1 MFFFVL
7 FLRPLSPDHFDWSS
21 HYPAYINKDGS
32 ATALAESKLDLSN
45 SSLVTVKSLDQTEEK
60 QVTRAEVK
68 FADIGCGF
76 GGMTIALGQLF
87 PHKLSVG
94 MEIRDRVVEI
104 VKVRK
109 EKKNTHTHS
118 LSMHYLTHSLTT
130 SLSYFLI
137 NIIVFIIVMSCAVCC
152 CFLLFLFFLPCR

>member
-1 MFFFVL
+1 MLLCFVLCFFFVL

-87 PHKLSVG
+87 PQKLSVG

-109 EKKNTHTHS
+109 EKEKNTHTLS
-118 LSMHYLTHSLTT
+118 LNVLLNT
-130 SLSYFLI
+130 LSHNFS
-137 NIIVFIIVMSCAVCC
+137 V
-152 CFLLFLFFLPCR
+152 LFSN